1 MNDGPE
7 HTDGAPRGEGGVGER
22 FFRETRHCRGRLSG
36 GWLDWLNQPEP
47 FKTYPEAERV
57 ELPEPAPAGADLWEA
72 LARRRSARDFT
83 GEPLSLQELA
93 TLLWAG
99 AGVSAVQ
106 AGYALRTA
114 PSAGALY
121 PVETYVVAHRVDGL
135 EPGVYHYAVLE
146 RVLERLRAGD
156 VRVAAARAAL
166 DQDIA
171 RDAAAVFVWSAVWSR
186 SIWKYGQRAYRYVPL
201 DAGHIAE
208 NVALAAVA
216 LGLGSC
222 QIAAIYDD
230 EADQL
235 LGVDSEEEGTL
246 YMTAV
251 GRPA

>member
-1 MNDGPE
+1 MKDG
-7 HTDGAPRGEGGVGER
+7 GIGER
-22 FFRETRHCRGRLSG
+22 FFRETRHRRGRLVG
-36 GWLDWLNQPEP
+36 GQMDWMNQPQWYT
-47 FKTYPEAERV
+47 TYPDAPRV
-57 ELPEPAPAGADLWEA
+57 ELPSAESGGDMGLFEVM
-72 LARRRSARDFT
+72 ARRRSVRRYSGGPVTLA
-83 GEPLSLQELA
+83 ELA
-93 TLLWAG
+93 RLLWAA
-99 AGVSAVQ
+99 AGVTRAERGVS
-106 AGYALRTA
+106 LRTA

-121 PVETYVVAHRVDGL
+121 PVETYVAVHRVAGL
-135 EPGVYHYAVLE
+135 EPGLYHFAVLE
-146 RVLERLRAGD
+146 RCLEQVRAGD
-156 VRVAAARAAL
+156 LRHPTASAAL
-166 DQDIA
+166 DQRIA
-171 RDAAAVFVWSAVWSR
+171 AEADAVFIWTAVFER
-186 SIWKYGQRAYRYVPL
+186 CRWKYGDRAYRYIWL